1 MQLAQVLVVPQLP
14 TSMVLFSILCQL
26 QLKNGLMRSM
36 MFMPASTM
44 PEAGKSIIKKSMLI
58 LNLKMNAV
66 NDDFHIEE
74 DPKISGNNF

>member
-58 LNLKMNAV
+58 LNLKMLNREKDKEV
-66 NDDFHIEE
+66 PEPE
-74 DPKISGNNF
+74 QEV